1 MEVVLCS
8 VPVEA
13 PGDKLRRKR
22 SEGTLPIMPKIAI
35 TSLNNW
41 AVKNGFPA
49 CKFYD
54 IDMLYPSDN
63 DIEEYFIKN
72 KADVVGLSAVVST
85 SYMQVKRLAKIIK
98 KVNKKTLIVCGGYLT
113 ASANTIL
120 HKTEI
125 DACVVGDGEVAWV
138 GILKF
143 MKEHLKYKKSKIDI
157 DEFLKIKGIAVLD
170 DSKNLKFS
178 GYGQRLQ
185 SCDMTFPSFKYLKTG
200 LQDNVEALQNYFKPF
215 YNAEM
220 LVMDDRAFE
229 KGRRPMTASI
239 LLTKGCVAK
248 CTFCQRGSK
257 GYTVYDLDKL
267 EAHLKDLRDNYNVGF
282 LTVDDENFG
291 SVKKFCYQAAELLH
305 KYDMLWFAGG
315 VRCTSVTKEDLLH
328 YKNNGCISIKFGIE
342 SGDQTMLDIMEKK
355 FTVHDIKK
363 ALYTCIDIGL
373 YTSFQGFMLG
383 MPGET
388 LETCR
393 QSGKFMGELAAK
405 IRVPVDLLYG
415 NQDLLYT
422 IPLVGTPMYEYGK
435 QLGLI
440 GQTIDDE
447 EKFLELTSNVGAYK
461 RYFINLNGAPM
472 SEVVFWDMLVFLE
485 ATRTYEKLMKNKKVD
500 EKMKQKFIHQL
511 RVKGINPQVRSKQ
524 KKIQVMGASETK
536 LDISFSQYFVT
547 NFLRQHILFNKIVAK
562 LPRFL
567 VDPIVRY
574 AVYFEYLIQKHLFKD
589 SHNLHTVTNAK
600 VNKSIRISPEELDL
614 SNTTQKDR
622 SLRTIVAKRI
632 KKIDSENE
640 MENLAA
646 MLTRGP

>member
-41 AVKNGFPA
+41 AVKNGFPV

>member
-143 MKEHLKYKKSKIDI
+143 MKEHLKYEKSKIDI

-267 EAHLKDLRDNYNVGF
+267 ETHLKDLRDNYNVGF